1 MKRTIYYLQARVL
14 AILLLSIGTSINL
27 HAQNCMD
34 DNLPITSYS
43 QSAYGSQYGWYL
55 PALGTIRILVVLAE
69 VNYDVNSDPN
79 PYVTWQ
85 QGTFPTWGD
94 NLFNASTPSNGLF
107 THYFELASS
116 GNLQVEGDYL
126 APPLN
131 GGVISVNESD
141 IISQG
146 VENALIS
153 AINSQMTSGF
163 ITRSGIINPAHF
175 DMWTPNGY
183 GIQKN
188 NVPNISID
196 HVMIMWRNH
205 TIPNGTGNA
214 SPNQLGIGTILGYST
229 DTWSQFGAQTNMPL
243 DISRHEFAHLIVG
256 GNNFHVSGGAEFNM
270 WLSKNSAHAILSLSS
285 AALNCW
291 SAWDRNRLNWIA
303 PGNSF
308 SISARDMNNLY
319 EISGDLDATV
329 SGHAGIYTLRD
340 FVTTGDA
347 IRIKLPFTP
356 SNKYQE
362 YIWLENHNG
371 SSMNGIQFD
380 EYRSAIGNS
389 CITPATYGLY
399 AYMQIGKDNEV
410 DNVYQNVFGDPSD
423 YLRYISADGFF
434 DTDIE
439 SATQTTSCWPPP
451 IKPFFKIEENPL
463 TGECDLDELSTDIV
477 PPFDVLNYY
486 DRYPKVYQNEQGV
499 YLYNVFQAG
508 NSRQVFTLNGV
519 RKFGLGYNPSTSSMI
534 NLTSFDIQANNPKDQ
549 RIVYL
554 NGVSIEIISQSS
566 GNIQVQIRFDDVDI
580 VSDQR
585 WCAPEIHLN
594 PIGPSNAYSLNLK
607 TNKVIILDQGL
618 TATKMT
624 DPLLFHGRKVFSDP
638 TSFYCKAGSFLNLEP
653 GAEFVVDNN
662 SQLILEPNSRIDI
675 GQNAILRVKRGGRL
689 VINTGAVIN
698 VNDGKIIIEDDGY
711 VNYFPNCTVNL
722 DGNVAVFEI
731 NGILKL
737 EDNATLRLNR
747 TTSNHGFFRFNN
759 ASLSPS
765 RNVICGANCS
775 IDISG
780 ASQSRKII
788 QIDQESLYIPSD
800 IVFFNLNR
808 GKVELNSNSRLQVEG
823 ITTNVSVTFS
833 KFTSNVAGQNNN
845 HRGLNLFGQSNC
857 TVSSCIFEYGKYGIF
872 AWQTLGGGSLTVIAS
887 VFRHNVFGIRVQDKG
902 LNLFNCSYF
911 NNQYGIYGGNM
922 THPSYFYQAVVGG
935 TQVSSNENG
944 IRWQGASTPV
954 LTLDDP
960 LINFNN
966 IATRVDNC
974 PLYIKCGTISWNQ
987 NGVVFNYG
995 ASLHMDD
1002 NVAIPHPA
1010 NVTIENNYYSIRT
1023 VYGRYLYLF
1032 KGQNNLKPIQ
1042 TGIGHSVFG
1051 LLMAPPYSINVDNN
1065 WWGAQGLSSAEYNLT
1080 DGVSN
1085 NYSLTGI
1092 VLSNASS
1099 CGQAFP
1105 PCGSPPCDMGDPLKY
1120 CPQCDLIN
1128 TDDFINKPLNEAT
1141 KEAIDK
1147 FNSQSQNKYTEAINL
1162 LIQIL
1167 NENYNNPN
1175 NDEIYLLN
1183 YSYIKLMEALGFAYR
1198 SEDLVCNSDSLL
1210 ISRIIDI
1217 IQNRISLAN
1226 SQDDKY
1232 EKYVYS
1238 LDKAQVLWL
1247 ACLRSES
1254 IELLNEMLSWA
1265 PDQDCIAVIN
1275 SMICQINVEEAALLG
1290 AIDRALIEE
1299 ELNSCS
1305 SSNYRIS
1312 SSNITVQESESN
1324 QKNGAMHINIGPNP
1338 ASDYLEINGGGD
1350 LYKVTLLN
1358 STGQIVYSELDSY
1371 GSSIDLSYIANG
1383 LYSVVINDMVNNKI
1397 FTERIVIYK

>member
-1 MKRTIYYLQARVL
+1 MR
-14 AILLLSIGTSINL
+14 
-27 HAQNCMD
+27 
-34 DNLPITSYS
+34 
-43 QSAYGSQYGWYL
+43 YGSIKYILNLLNLILACNHLLAQECMQDLIPASYPTAIYESRNGWHL
-55 PALGTIRILVVLAE
+55 PCSGTLRILVILAE
-69 VNYDVNSDPN
+69 VNYDVGVDPN
-79 PYVTWQ
+79 SNVTWQ
-85 QGTFPTWGD
+85 QGTFPVWGNSMFD
-94 NLFNASTPSNGLF
+94 MSVPLTGLF
-107 THYFELASS
+107 TQYFHLASS
-116 GNLQVEGDYL
+116 GNFFVQGDYL
-126 APPLN
+126 QPSSN
-131 GGVISVNESD
+131 GGVITVNESD
-141 IISQG
+141 IIAFGYQ
-146 VENALIS
+146 NALVA
-153 AINSQMTSGF
+153 AINNQMTTGF
-163 ITRSGIINPAHF
+163 VTRSGITNPAFF
-175 DMWTPNGY
+175 DLWTPSLFGMAKLNSS
-183 GIQKN
+183 N
-188 NVPNISID
+188 SSFD

-205 TIPNGTGNA
+205 NIATGTGNA
-214 SPNQLGIGTILGYST
+214 TTLNLGTILGYNS
-229 DTWSQFGAQTNMPL
+229 DSWSQFGAQVNMPL
-243 DISRHEFAHLIVG
+243 DIARHEFSHLIIG
-256 GNNFHVSGGAEFNM
+256 GNNFHVSGGSEANM
-270 WLSKNSAHAILSLSS
+270 WIGKNSAHAMLSLTS

-291 SAWDRNRLNWIA
+291 SAWDRHRLNWIA
-303 PGNSF
+303 PGNQY
-308 SISARDMNNLY
+308 SISARDETNSM
-319 EISGDLDATV
+319 EVSGDLDASV
-329 SGHAGIYTLRD
+329 SSHSGTYTLRD
-340 FVTTGDA
+340 FTVTGDA

-356 SNKYQE
+356 GNKYQE

-371 SSMNGIQFD
+371 RTMNGVLFD
-380 EYRSAIGNS
+380 EYRTAIGNP
-389 CITPATYGLY
+389 CIDPATYGLY
-399 AYMQIGKDNEV
+399 AYLQIGKDVIN
-410 DNVYQNVFGDPSD
+410 DNLASNVYGSHSD
-423 YLRYISADGFF
+423 YLRYISADGFY
-434 DTDIE
+434 DVNLE
-439 SATQTTSCWPPP
+439 ATAQVTSCWPVP
-451 IKPFFKIEENPL
+451 ILPFIKGLPNPL
-463 TGECDLDELSTDIV
+463 TGGCDLDEISIDRV
-477 PPFDVLNYY
+477 PPINELDYD
-486 DRYPKVYQNEQGV
+486 DRYPKIYENNQGV
-499 YLYNVFQAG
+499 YQYNVFQAG
-508 NSRQVFTLNGV
+508 NPRQVFKYSGA
-519 RKFGLGYNPSTSSMI
+519 RKFGLGFNPTTSSMI
-534 NLTSFDIQANNPKDQ
+534 NLSSRQDPIGDPKDE
-549 RIVYL
+549 RVVYL
-554 NGVSIEIISQSS
+554 NGVSIEIVSQNG
-566 GNIQVQIRFDDVDI
+566 GNIQVKIRFDDVD
-580 VSDQR
+580 VVNDQR
-585 WCAPEIHLN
+585 WCAPDIHLN
-594 PIGPSNAYSLNLK
+594 PIGNTGGYSLNLK
-607 TNKVIILDQGL
+607 SGKRITLDQGL
-618 TATKMT
+618 TETKMDNPIT
-624 DPLLFHGRKVFSDP
+624 VNGLLVFSDP
-638 TSFYCKAGSFLNLEP
+638 TKFYCKAGSFINIESN
-653 GAEFVVDNN
+653 GEFVVDNN
-662 SQLILEPNSRIDI
+662 SQLILESNSRIDLS
-675 GQNAILRVKRGGRL
+675 QNATLRVKRGGRL

-731 NGILKL
+731 NGMLKL

-1198 SEDLVCNSDSLL
+1198 SEDLICNSDSLL